1 MEMLYTELEQ
11 LLKNFSN
18 GFLNN
23 LLGSESYKEQG
34 EIPQD
39 LQNEYR
45 DYLKHFVRMRKA
57 LENYA
62 PADQSESKE
71 QRRALHLLRKSGGM
85 IFNTFALS

>member
-1 MEMLYTELEQ
+1 MEMLYTELEK

-34 EIPQD
+34 EIPKD

-45 DYLKHFVRMRKA
+45 DYLKHFVKMRKA
-57 LENYA
+57 FESYSPTN
-62 PADQSESKE
+62 QSESKE
-71 QRRALHLLRKSGGM
+71 QRRALHLLRKSSGM
-85 IFNTFALS
+85 IFSTFAL